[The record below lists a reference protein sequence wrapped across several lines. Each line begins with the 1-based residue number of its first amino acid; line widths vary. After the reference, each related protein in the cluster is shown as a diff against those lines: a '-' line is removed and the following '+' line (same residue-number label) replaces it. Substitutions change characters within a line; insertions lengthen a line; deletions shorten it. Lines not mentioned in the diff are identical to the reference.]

1 MAMLVSSVN
10 VRGLTGRSRAKSCS
24 HSIEMKV
31 RTTVVKR
38 KTFISLFTVQIHKV
52 TAIYDNQRTIITYAT
67 ADATTAATA
76 TGTAFSARSTV
87 LFVRK

>member
-10 VRGLTGRSRAKSCS
+10 VRGLTGRLRAKSCS

-52 TAIYDNQRTIITYAT
+52 TAIYDNQRTIINM
-67 ADATTAATA
+67 
-76 TGTAFSARSTV
+76 V
-87 LFVRK
+87 LTLLLLILLLVLLFLLGRLSCLQESS